1 MPGSE
6 FSKRLFWLVGVH
18 YLVEEKTP
26 SLEDFQNDVVDM
38 SSARLVTLSA
48 CETGITDITTG
59 SADEFVCLLQALLL
73 AGVPCVVSSLLSV
86 PDISTA
92 ILVYGSISIISFW
105 EWIFPKL
112 CRMLSFE
119 LEILLPSMWRS
130 ISKSATAQ
138 AIGKVKVK
146 NS

>member
-1 MPGSE
+1 VPGSE

-26 SLEDFQNDVVDM
+26 SLEDFRNDVVDI
-38 SSARLVTLSA
+38 SLARLVTLSA

-59 SADEFVCLLQALLL
+59 SADEFVCLLQAPLL
-73 AGVPCVVSSLLSV
+73 AGVPCVVSSFLSV
-86 PDISTA
+86 QDISTA
-92 ILVYGSISIISFW
+92 ILMYCSISIISFC

-119 LEILLPSMWRS
+119 LDILLPSMWRI

>member
-1 MPGSE
+1 VPGSE

-38 SSARLVTLSA
+38 SSARSVTLSA

-59 SADEFVCLLQALLL
+59 NADEFVCLLQALLL
-73 AGVPCVVSSLLSV
+73 AGVTCVVSSLLSV
-86 PDISTA
+86 PDLSTA
-92 ILVYGSISIISFW
+92 ILVYCSISIISFW

-119 LEILLPSMWRS
+119 LEILLPSM
-130 ISKSATAQ
+130 
-138 AIGKVKVK
+138 
-146 NS
+146 